1 MATDMSGSL
10 DVGEDEFKIRGAAQR
25 VKDDHLRVDSSN
37 ASQSVSLL
45 ARLENGGGGT
55 AGKNGVGARGHRI
68 RQ

>member
-25 VKDDHLRVDSSN
+25 VKDDHLDSSN